1 MPPGFGVRAGGNDG
15 PETDFDRRRQSSGAE
30 KHAARKDQS
39 GDPESKNL
47 AGNAGNQG
55 HYRFA
60 PVSVGQVIKENL
72 AETGVPLVA
81 TGTVSGDD

>member
-60 PVSVGQVIKENL
+60 PGISRAGDQGESGGNRCSL
-72 AETGVPLVA
+72 
-81 TGTVSGDD
+81 SGDGNSFR